1 MTLLK
6 IENLNIQFTNPM
18 GPALI
23 AVDNVSL
30 EINQGETIA
39 VVGESG
45 CGKSTLAMS
54 IMGLLPT
61 GSAQINGQIL
71 FSDKNLLT
79 IGEAGMQK
87 IRGKKIAMIFQ
98 DPMTSLN
105 PYMTVGNQIAE
116 QIIQHTTLS
125 GKEAMAK
132 ALDLLI
138 AVGITNPQERINRYP
153 HEFSGGM
160 RQRVMIACALSC
172 EPQLL
177 IADEPT
183 TALDVTI
190 QAQIMELIKNLVRER
205 NMSLLLITH
214 DLGVVG
220 ESCQKVAVMYAGQVV
235 EAGNVSEIFNN
246 PKHPYTNALLQS
258 VPKLTDSRDHKL
270 LTISGQPPVI
280 SGKVNSC
287 RFYERCEYRLST
299 CLEKE
304 PEIVNASPS
313 HWHRC
318 PVKHQDFQDKIRQP
332 LIKQEISS
340 ENILEVQDIKIHFKV
355 SDGFFNRHPKIVK
368 AVDGVSLYLKKGEI
382 LGLVGESGCGKSTLV
397 RGLLQL
403 IKPTSGTVKYR
414 DLDLTKADAKTIQK
428 SREKIQMIFQDPF
441 GSLNSRLKVFDIIAE
456 PLVNFFHLKG
466 QELTTRVHQL
476 LEEVGL
482 NKDWSN
488 RYPHQFSGGQRQRI
502 GIARALSVNPE
513 ILFCDEPISALDVS
527 IQAQIIN
534 LLQELQQKH
543 ELSIIFISHD
553 LSVVRQISDRIAVMY
568 QGKIVEIAKAEK
580 IYTNAEHP
588 YTQTLLKAIPKNYG
602 EKVNC

>member
-1 MTLLK
+1 MSLLK
-6 IENLNIQFTNPM
+6 IENLAIQFVNPM
-18 GPALI
+18 GPSLI
-23 AVDNVSL
+23 AVDNVSI

-39 VVGESG
+39 IVGESG
-45 CGKSTLAMS
+45 CGKSTLAMA
-54 IMGLLPT
+54 IMGLLPP
-61 GSAQINGQIL
+61 GNAKINGQIL
-71 FSDKNLLT
+71 FAGKNLLT
-79 IGEAGMQK
+79 LGESGMQK
-87 IRGKKIAMIFQ
+87 IRGKDIAMIFQ

-105 PYMTVGNQIAE
+105 PYMTVGDQIAE
-116 QIIQHTTLS
+116 QIIEHTKLS
-125 GKEAMAK
+125 KKEAKQK

-172 EPQLL
+172 EPKLL

-190 QAQIMELIKNLVRER
+190 QAQIMELIKTLVRER

-214 DLGVVG
+214 DLGVVA
-220 ESCQKVAVMYAGQVV
+220 ESCQKVAVMYAGQII
-235 EAGNVSEIFNN
+235 EAGKVSEIFKNT
-246 PKHPYTNALLQS
+246 KHPYTNALLQS

-270 LTISGQPPVI
+270 LTISGQPPII
-280 SGKVNSC
+280 SQKVNYC
-287 RFYERCEYRLST
+287 RFYERCEFHKPA

-304 PEIVNASPS
+304 PDVVTVSDT

-318 PVKHQDFQDKIRQP
+318 PINQQSFLDKARMTLQ
-332 LIKQEISS
+332 KQEISK
-340 ENILEVQDIKIHFKV
+340 ENILEIQDIKIHFNV
-355 SDGFFNRHPKIVK
+355 SSGFFNRTPKIIK
-368 AVDGVSLYLKKGEI
+368 AVDGVSLQLKKGEV

-397 RGLLQL
+397 RGALQL
-403 IKPTSGTVKYR
+403 IKPTSGAVMFR
-414 DLDLTKADAKTIQK
+414 DLDLTKADASAIQK
-428 SREKIQMIFQDPF
+428 SREKIQLIFQDPF

-456 PLVNFFHLKG
+456 PLVNFFQLKG
-466 QELTTRVHQL
+466 TPLKDRVHQL

-543 ELSIIFISHD
+543 QLSIIFISHD

-568 QGKIVEIAKAEK
+568 QGKIVEIADAEK
-580 IYTNAEHP
+580 IYTNAGHE
-588 YTQTLLKAIPKNYG
+588 YTRSLLQAIPK
-602 EKVNC
+602 EQ